1 MKLRLRNPLNRTSF
15 VLTFLILF
23 AWSIGSFANDST
35 KETVATI
42 NFYYDVREYPTINI
56 LTSTKGLPLGFSIWG
71 FTDLHGNQN
80 DPQNSVDLARYFME
94 YRLSRQL
101 DSKWVFGIKGLGLQ
115 VEYNDFNSA
124 GNNVF
129 RFGGTFKHSFPFL
142 HDKRGWLQ
150 WRFFPIET
158 DGSGQQVSVIYFI
171 PIYDNFFITG
181 FADLNMSTK
190 GSDRWVVEPQL
201 NFKLNK
207 RFSALLEFRYN
218 AYEASNANLKG
229 KGVALGFG
237 IKF

>member
-1 MKLRLRNPLNRTSF
+1 MKLRLRNPLSITRF
-15 VLTFLILF
+15 VFTFLILF
-23 AWSIGSFANDST
+23 GWNIGSFANDST

-80 DPQNSVDLARYFME
+80 DPQNSKDLARYFME

-101 DSKWVFGIKGLGLQ
+101 NSKWTAGISGLGIQ
-115 VEYNDFNSA
+115 IEYNDFNSA
-124 GNNVF
+124 SNNVF
-129 RFGGTFKHSFPFL
+129 RFGVTFKHKLPFP
-142 HDKRGWLQ
+142 KQNGWLQ

-158 DGSGQQVSVIYFI
+158 DGSGQQASIIYFI

-181 FADLNMSTK
+181 FADLNMSAK
-190 GSDRWVVEPQL
+190 GPDRWVVEPQL
-201 NFKLNK
+201 NFKLND

-218 AYEASNANLKG
+218 AYEAINSNLKG
-229 KGVALGFG
+229 KGAALGFG